1 MHFTVQQLTG
11 NRPLAS
17 LEIRRK
23 SADAN
28 VCVSFLPTVAVPG
41 SDCAIF
47 ERVYI
52 YNHSLMESGGN
63 FKRSSHGKVLLICFI
78 ITEEGCIGAKMSY
91 CQNKEPYHV
100 DIILNISPLSISARR
115 GNECLFYHH
124 SLLNI

>member
-1 MHFTVQQLTG
+1 MQQQLTG

-28 VCVSFLPTVAVPG
+28 VCASFLPTVAVPG

-52 YNHSLMESGGN
+52 VAVANAIATNSQLT
-63 FKRSSHGKVLLICFI
+63 V
-78 ITEEGCIGAKMSY
+78 
-91 CQNKEPYHV
+91 
-100 DIILNISPLSISARR
+100 SIP
-115 GNECLFYHH
+115 NEQ
-124 SLLNI
+124 

>member
-1 MHFTVQQLTG
+1 MHGESSTSSACG

-47 ERVYI
+47 ERVYSGHAYI
-52 YNHSLMESGGN
+52 QVADVMLNVCSTSLHTV
-63 FKRSSHGKVLLICFI
+63 KRDKTANVLLLRFSA
-78 ITEEGCIGAKMSY
+78 T
-91 CQNKEPYHV
+91 V
-100 DIILNISPLSISARR
+100 PLTL
-115 GNECLFYHH
+115 CTH
-124 SLLNI
+124 